1 MTDEEITRLR
11 TLAQAAT
18 PGPWQWDG
26 NVCDYDES
34 NESPWL
40 VTDAYATGI
49 YKHLRG
55 GVILKGGIKCL
66 NEADAAYIAAASPD
80 VVLALLDRQQRAA
93 PTYGSIAERAAAG
106 KDAGLW
112 QAAPSAEPVAWV
124 DERAVA
130 WLESHPRGKITTQLE
145 GRKTFERPM
154 PLYAAPPPAPSAEPV
169 GFLTQSALGWAQRQT
184 EKVVKLA
191 RHSQPEHGFTEPL
204 YTTPPDHTAV
214 MRQAL
219 EALEERYVGALRDN
233 AIEALRAA
241 LGEKR

>member
-1 MTDEEITRLR
+1 MSDDDITRLR

-80 VVLALLDRQQRAA
+80 AFLGLLDRLAD
-93 PTYGSIAERAAAG
+93 AERERDALAADAARYRWLASRMVHVGHPAG
-106 KDAGLW
+106 AGWTLDEVLVSQDRDLDDVIDA
-112 QAAPSAEPVAWV
+112 
-124 DERAVA
+124 
-130 WLESHPRGKITTQLE
+130 
-145 GRKTFERPM
+145 
-154 PLYAAPPPAPSAEPV
+154 
-169 GFLTQSALGWAQRQT
+169 
-184 EKVVKLA
+184 LA
-191 RHSQPEHGFTEPL
+191 K
-204 YTTPPDHTAV
+204 
-214 MRQAL
+214 
-219 EALEERYVGALRDN
+219 EA
-233 AIEALRAA
+233 
-241 LGEKR
+241 KC

>member
-34 NESPWL
+34 NEAPWL

-80 VVLALLDRQQRAA
+80 VVLALLDRQRAA
-93 PTYGSIAERAAAG
+93 PR
-106 KDAGLW
+106 
-112 QAAPSAEPVAWV
+112 AEPVAWITV
-124 DERAVA
+124 EEDGTRHG
-130 WLESHPRGKITTQLE
+130 LRGWSDGTHRE
-145 GRKTFERPM
+145 V
-154 PLYAAPPPAPSAEPV
+154 PLYTSPPAPSAEPV
-169 GFLTQSALGWAQRQT
+169 ITDAQVAAAER
-184 EKVVKLA
+184 ELWMGGMRDVPSEVVRL
-191 RHSQPEHGFTEPL
+191 
-204 YTTPPDHTAV
+204 
-214 MRQAL
+214 
-219 EALEERYVGALRDN
+219 
-233 AIEALRAA
+233 ALRAA
-241 LGEKR
+241 LGVK